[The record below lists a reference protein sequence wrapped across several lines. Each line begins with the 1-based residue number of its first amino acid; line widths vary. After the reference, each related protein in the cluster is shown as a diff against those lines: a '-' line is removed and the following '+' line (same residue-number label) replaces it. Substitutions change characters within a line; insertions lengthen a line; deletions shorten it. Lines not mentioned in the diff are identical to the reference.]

1 MSNPSRLSTATREQF
16 LTVLADTANVT
27 EASNAVGVSR
37 VAMYAHRDKDPEFA
51 AQWDEAVKVGTEM
64 LKDEAARRATGFD
77 EVLTFKGQVQYE
89 YERDPDTGQI
99 IIDELIVDAPVMDM
113 FGNLQLDEEGEIKH
127 AKQLRKVPRLK
138 VHNGRPVP
146 QTIKRYSDPILLALL
161 AARDPA
167 NFRSNHKVELTGKDD
182 GPVQFEDTERTARL
196 ASVLARLEAKRA
208 QTEKQAA
215 AEDDGS
221 DLV

>member
-1 MSNPSRLSTATREQF
+1 MSNPSRLTTAAREQF

-37 VAMYAHRDKDPEFA
+37 VSMYAHRDQDAGFA
-51 AQWDEAVKVGTEM
+51 EQWDEAVRVGTEM

-89 YERDPDTGQI
+89 YERDPATGQI
-99 IIDELIVDAPVMDM
+99 IIDEKIVDAPVIDN
-113 FGNLQLDEEGEIKH
+113 FGNVVLDENGEVKT
-127 AKQLRKVPRLK
+127 AKQLRQVPRLK
-138 VHNGRPVP
+138 VHNGKPVP

-182 GPVQFEDTERTARL
+182 GPVQFENTERAARL
-196 ASVLARLEAKRA
+196 ASLLARLEARKN
-208 QTEKQAA
+208 QTGDS
-215 AEDDGS
+215 DDGS